1 MLPKGQI
8 GNLSGLESCLEI
20 FYVDYTPRVVAYFLC
35 VSAKVREINLFWHSN
50 APLSPFDMTHTSY
63 PVSPSHFLFYFRV
76 SLDHSPDPHTGS
88 CLVTHPL
95 PITSHTTPELTTW
108 FQHLTSSCLQQLKKN
123 IGKSLIFMFVLL
135 PWKLARVGDR
145 TENTSCMLQVDRL
158 ICQLLGPLLHFVLR
172 CYMQA
177 AAFHP

>member
-1 MLPKGQI
+1 MIIFKSEYIKVFENASQGSNRKSVWFRILFRDFLCG
-8 GNLSGLESCLEI
+8 LYTESGGL
-20 FYVDYTPRVVAYFLC
+20 FLC

-108 FQHLTSSCLQQLKKN
+108 FQHLTSSCLQQLQKKHWEIIDFHVCIVAME
-123 IGKSLIFMFVLL
+123 IG
-135 PWKLARVGDR
+135 
-145 TENTSCMLQVDRL
+145 TSRGSNWEYIMHVTSW
-158 ICQLLGPLLHFVLR
+158 
-172 CYMQA
+172 
-177 AAFHP
+177 